1 MRGLAAL
8 ARQVKAVDGIES
20 SHLAEALFTVD
31 LATGLVRYC
40 NDNAATL
47 LARPADEICG
57 GAWGDVVDLAP
68 APRELLLRAARV
80 EHRVTLPPFALRTA
94 DGERVVAGMLMPAG
108 SAASDCVNLL
118 LWPLLH
124 DDHGLETGG
133 ADVIAIVG
141 VDRLRY
147 TAGEQAGRADVLMRD
162 VIGSLSGIVRSQDSL
177 ALTSDSG
184 CVLVMRDVDVQSATD
199 ICRALLSHLHRALE
213 PVDGNTPAHRFCI
226 GLAPTGKGRSAMA
239 ALVSASHAL
248 ALVQRDRVAV
258 EPIRVAAPEDG
269 ALLAGEALI
278 AGGEYRSI
286 SQASGGASRDDAAA
300 PEHEAAATSPPV
312 ISPIEKNIEGYV
324 VDNMEGAV
332 DQAVFLAK
340 LDVPVGIIGP
350 AGTGKMYVAR
360 VIHEESGGLPDQ
372 LVQLD
377 CREFRSRGAAAKAIA
392 RELARTEGHTLV
404 FKSPHLMHAEA
415 QVKLA
420 RQIATRT
427 RADVSPPQYLSR
439 MKLVA
444 LFPEKLEALMR
455 RGELAQPLASV
466 FAGYPIHVPAIKDR
480 KQAVLRWAHKI
491 LGQEG
496 LVRDRDMKGFTPDA
510 ERAMLNYDWPG
521 NISEMRQVISDALDK
536 TDKDWLTP
544 VDLGLFKGI
553 SPDGEPY
560 LPEPKAFLSLGEEAG
575 DEEVYEPSSLEAVE
589 VALGEAVHN
598 ALALNLLKPLGT
610 WLEDD
615 MVLAA
620 LDRYRGDVPRAAAF
634 LHTKPRNIS
643 RWLPKIEEREEAR
656 NTSTL
661 WQRPRR
667 LLWDWVRESGQMEQ
681 SPLERMQATL
691 MAQVNEQAGGLSAAK
706 RARIMGVSTP
716 TFLKRMREGE
726 YSS

>member
-1 MRGLAAL
+1 MELS
-8 ARQVKAVDGIES
+8 EPS
-20 SHLAEALFTVD
+20 NLAEALFTVD
-31 LATGLVRYC
+31 LATGMVRHC
-40 NDNAATL
+40 NDNAARL
-47 LARPADEICG
+47 LERSAGEIRG
-57 GAWGDVVDLAP
+57 RAWGEVVEIAP
-68 APRELLLRAARV
+68 APRELLVRAARV
-80 EHRVTLPPFALRTA
+80 KHRVVLPPFALRTA
-94 DGERVVAGMLMPAG
+94 GGSERVVAGMLMPAG
-108 SAASDCVNLL
+108 DIAPDCVNLL

-124 DDHGLETGG
+124 DDHGLEAGD
-133 ADVIAIVG
+133 ADVIAVVG

-147 TAGEQAGRADVLMRD
+147 TPGEQAERADLLMRD
-162 VIGSLSGIVRSQDSL
+162 VLASLTGIMRSQDSL
-177 ALTSDSG
+177 ALVSDAG

-213 PVDGNTPAHRFCI
+213 PADGKTPAHRFCV
-226 GLAPTGKGRSAMA
+226 GLAPTGQQCSAMA

-248 ALVQRDRVAV
+248 ALVQRDREAA
-258 EPIRVAAPEDG
+258 EPVRVAALEDG

-278 AGGEYRSI
+278 AGGAYRPP
-286 SQASGGASRDDAAA
+286 SQPAGGELHDAAHPGAAA
-300 PEHEAAATSPPV
+300 PAMPAPV

-360 VIHEESGGLPDQ
+360 IIHEESGGLPDRI
-372 LVQLD
+372 VQLD
-377 CREFRSRGAAAKAIA
+377 CREFRSRGAASKTIA
-392 RELARTEGHTLV
+392 RELARAAGHTLV
-404 FKSPHLMHAEA
+404 FKSPHLMHPEV

-427 RADVSPPQYLSR
+427 RTDVSPPQYLAKL
-439 MKLVA
+439 KLVA
-444 LFPEKLEALMR
+444 LFPEKLEALVR
-455 RGELAQPLASV
+455 KGELAQPLASV

-496 LVRDRDMKGFTPDA
+496 VSRDRDMKGFTPDA
-510 ERAMLNYDWPG
+510 ERAMLSYDWPG
-521 NISEMRQVISDALDK
+521 NISEMRQVIRDALEK

-560 LPEPKAFLSLGEEAG
+560 LAEPKAFLSLAEEGGE
-575 DEEVYEPSSLEAVE
+575 EEVYQPSSLEAVE

-598 ALALNLLKPLGT
+598 ALELNLLKPLGT

-620 LDRYRGDVPRAAAF
+620 LDRYRGDLPRAAAF

-643 RWLPKIEEREEAR
+643 RWLPKIAEREEAR
-656 NTSTL
+656 NASTL
-661 WQRPRR
+661 WQGPRR

-681 SPLERMQATL
+681 SPLELMQATL
-691 MAQVNEQAGGLSAAK
+691 MAHVNAQAGDLSAAR

-716 TFLKRMREGE
+716 TFLKRVREVESGG
-726 YSS
+726 

>member
-1 MRGLAAL
+1 MVTSEPS
-8 ARQVKAVDGIES
+8 Q
-20 SHLAEALFTVD
+20 LAEALFTVD
-31 LATGLVRYC
+31 LATGVVRYC
-40 NDNAATL
+40 NDSAAAL
-47 LARPADEICG
+47 LGRPAFEICG
-57 GAWGDVVDLAP
+57 HAWIDVVDMAS
-68 APRELLLRAARV
+68 APRDLLVRAAQVR
-80 EHRVTLPPFALRTA
+80 HRVILPPFGFRAA
-94 DGERVVAGMLMPAG
+94 GGEERMVSGMLMPGADP
-108 SAASDCVNLL
+108 SSNAANLL
-118 LWPLLH
+118 LWPLVSKE
-124 DDHGLETGG
+124 HGLRAGE
-133 ADVIAIVG
+133 ADVIAVFG

-147 TAGEQAGRADVLMRD
+147 RPGERIERADVLMKD
-162 VIGSLSGIVRSQDSL
+162 VHNSLASIIRAQDTL

-184 CVLVMRDVDVQSATD
+184 CVLVMSDVDVGSATD
-199 ICRALLSHLHRALE
+199 ICRALLSHLHRTLE
-213 PVDGNTPAHRFCI
+213 PKDGNTPAHRFCI
-226 GLAPTGKGRSAMA
+226 GLAPTGEERTALG

-248 ALVQRDRVAV
+248 ALVQRDSAAD
-258 EPIRVAAPEDG
+258 EPIRVATPEDG

-278 AGGEYRSI
+278 AGGAYHSTSRAQVE
-286 SQASGGASRDDAAA
+286 QGATQDEEPADVPITPA
-300 PEHEAAATSPPV
+300 PV

-332 DQAVFLAK
+332 DQAVFMAR
-340 LDVPVGIIGP
+340 LDVPVGIIGQ

-360 VIHEESGGLPDQ
+360 VIHEESGGEPDE
-372 LVQLD
+372 LHQLD
-377 CREFRSRGAAAKAIA
+377 CREFRSRNVAGKAIS
-392 RELARTEGHTLV
+392 RELARAEGRTLV
-404 FKSPHLMHAEA
+404 FKSPHLMHPEV

-427 RADVSPPQYLSR
+427 RTDVSPPQYLPR

-444 LFPEKLEALMR
+444 LFPEKLETLVR
-455 RGELAQPLASV
+455 KGELTEPLASV

-496 LVRDRDMKGFTPDA
+496 VSRDRDMKGFTPDA
-510 ERAMLNYDWPG
+510 ERAMLNYNWPG
-521 NISEMRQVISDALDK
+521 NISEMRQVIRDALEK

-560 LPEPKAFLSLGEEAG
+560 LAEPKAFLSLAEEGGEEEA
-575 DEEVYEPSSLEAVE
+575 YEPSSLESVE

-598 ALALNLLKPLGT
+598 ALELNLLKPLGT

-620 LDRYRGDVPRAAAF
+620 LDRYRGDLPRAAAF
-634 LHTKPRNIS
+634 LHTKSRNVS
-643 RWLPKIEEREEAR
+643 RWLPKIESREEAR

-667 LLWDWVRESGQMEQ
+667 LLWDWIRESGQMED
-681 SPLERMQATL
+681 SPLELMQAKL
-691 MAQVNEQAGGLSAAK
+691 MTHVNEQAGDLSAAK

-716 TFLKRMREGE
+716 TFLKRLREDGE
-726 YSS
+726 NT